1 MASSSQN
8 SSDVYSL
15 ATEYLVEALPHA
27 ALTLEWQRLSN
38 GVASIT
44 QAVSLPG
51 NAVVRRLDVEVQA
64 GRASW
69 SALSAV
75 GQVRITDSKTGT
87 QKVVVV
93 DFGTPRT
100 VNAVAV
106 VAAPPGQGTTG
117 PGITIHEVRSW
128 TGMKFDASPLYV
140 APSVGGAPDTTVAV
154 ATFSAEV
161 RTERLQIVVN
171 VSGAGT
177 LTEKAVGERL
187 GARLPSMPADLELRI
202 DGGPPVWTAPGPVQE
217 RPNEWT
223 TGSSGMLKRT
233 VDLSAAFEALTGDP
247 DHPQART
254 FQLELTARQP
264 GKLQLTVQAPQL
276 DYLARTEL
284 GADGKELTF
293 EAEGY
298 QDVPLT
304 LPADARIVKEVRVS
318 VSGALPPERAL
329 PPYGPDLASQAE
341 LELDAQRSACVRL
354 PTHVEDTESLEEVTL
369 TEVTGVRLP
378 LRAMEG
384 GAEVR
389 VALLSNLGEDLGT
402 TGGEPGPPLEGA
414 SASTPV
420 VLEAPASG
428 DTTEGWTL
436 FEFPRPV
443 PIRGAMPWA
452 VVLVGRGTVR
462 WTLGQYTSS
471 TALRAVRR
479 GPPAGPWVSLPS
491 ALGTTVG
498 GRIHVIGH
506 TRRDDPLA
514 PVRLQPCRQ
523 GASMPLAVPP
533 KKVMTTAREALAVW
547 PEAEG
552 PTLDIAGTAAS
563 LRVTSLTAGTLVL
576 RNLMVVFSK

>member
-1 MASSSQN
+1 
-8 SSDVYSL
+8 
-15 ATEYLVEALPHA
+15 
-27 ALTLEWQRLSN
+27 
-38 GVASIT
+38 
-44 QAVSLPG
+44 
-51 NAVVRRLDVEVQA
+51 
-64 GRASW
+64 
-69 SALSAV
+69 
-75 GQVRITDSKTGT
+75 
-87 QKVVVV
+87 
-93 DFGTPRT
+93 
-100 VNAVAV
+100 
-106 VAAPPGQGTTG
+106 
-117 PGITIHEVRSW
+117 
-128 TGMKFDASPLYV
+128 
-140 APSVGGAPDTTVAV
+140 
-154 ATFSAEV
+154 
-161 RTERLQIVVN
+161 
-171 VSGAGT
+171 
-177 LTEKAVGERL
+177 GERL

-223 TGSSGMLKRT
+223 PGATGMLKRT
-233 VDLSAAFEALTGDP
+233 VDLSSAFEVLTGDP
-247 DHPQART
+247 DHPQVRT

-304 LPADARIVKEVRVS
+304 LPADARIVKEVRVN

-329 PPYGPDLASQAE
+329 PPYGPDLATQAE

-354 PTHVEDTESLEEVTL
+354 PTHVEDTEALEEVTL
-369 TEVTGVRLP
+369 AEVTGVRLP

-389 VALLSNLGEDLGT
+389 VALLSHLGEGLGA

-414 SASTPV
+414 SASNPV

-428 DTTEGWTL
+428 DTSQGWTL

-462 WTLGQYTSS
+462 WTLGRYTSS

-506 TRRDDPLA
+506 TQRDDPMA

-547 PEAEG
+547 PETAG

-563 LRVTSLTAGTLVL
+563 LRVTSLTAGTLIL